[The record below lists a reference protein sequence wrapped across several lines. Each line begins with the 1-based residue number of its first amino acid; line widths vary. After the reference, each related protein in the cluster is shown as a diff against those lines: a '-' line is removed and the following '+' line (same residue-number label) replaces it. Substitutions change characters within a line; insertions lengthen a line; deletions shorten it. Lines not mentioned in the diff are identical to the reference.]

1 MDNTHRSYRPFAQG
15 PGIALL
21 SLLAWLLIGVA
32 GLAVAQ
38 EPLMV
43 EKNLFSPERK
53 AVETKGPEPTGEAPK
68 LPKGAIQLDGVFLH
82 GDVKKAILRVNPSML
97 KKPAAKGK
105 TDPFVTVSEDE
116 QLGDYRVSKIEPRS
130 ITVEQRGSTFV
141 VPLFAPGK
149 VAPPPPKAPSA
160 APGQPPQAGAAGA
173 PPQAQPHS
181 ARSPQAAQPPP
192 APGQQLQ
199 PPGQAGNPGDQDYPP
214 GNPQFPGDPQPDDDV
229 DEGE

>member
-1 MDNTHRSYRPFAQG
+1 MDNTHRSYQATAWRSS
-15 PGIALL
+15 IALL
-21 SLLAWLLIGVA
+21 SLLAWLVIGVV
-32 GLAVAQ
+32 GLVAAQ

-53 AVETKGPEPTGEAPK
+53 AMETKGPEPTGEPPK

-97 KKPAAKGK
+97 KKPVAKGK

-116 QLGDYRVSKIEPRS
+116 QLGDYRVAKIEPRS

-149 VAPPPPKAPSA
+149 VAPPPPKAPS
-160 APGQPPQAGAAGA
+160 GAAG
-173 PPQAQPHS
+173 
-181 ARSPQAAQPPP
+181 QPPP
-192 APGQQLQ
+192 AGAQQPAAAPGEQLQ
-199 PPGQAGNPGDQDYPP
+199 PPGQAAHPGEQGFPP
-214 GNPQFPGDPQPDDDV
+214 GNFQADPQFQGGAPEPDDDF
-229 DEGE
+229 DEEE

>member
-1 MDNTHRSYRPFAQG
+1 
-15 PGIALL
+15 
-21 SLLAWLLIGVA
+21 
-32 GLAVAQ
+32 
-38 EPLMV
+38 
-43 EKNLFSPERK
+43 
-53 AVETKGPEPTGEAPK
+53 VETKGPEPTGEAPK

-160 APGQPPQAGAAGA
+160 AASGQPPQAGAPGA
-173 PPQAQPHS
+173 PHQ
-181 ARSPQAAQPPP
+181 PQAARAQQRGQQPAP

-199 PPGQAGNPGDQDYPP
+199 PPGQAGHPGEQDLPA
-214 GNPQFPGDPQPDDDV
+214 GDPQFPGAPEPDDDFDEV
-229 DEGE
+229 DEP